1 MLRATALPAVVIIVV
16 ALIWVFF
23 GDWTSTQA
31 TDTEAKNQA
40 AAAIDALYGTTTD
53 PLTSDSFTLQGE
65 VSGAVPVTGGNV
77 TNNTTSSNRKFMN
90 ATLHTSKGDIKIEF
104 EAAAP
109 KTVENFTKLAGSGFY
124 DGTKFHRVISGFM
137 IQGGDP
143 LSKDDSKE
151 AVWGTGGPGY
161 QFADEIHAEN
171 NNVAGS
177 VAMANSGPNTNGSQF
192 FINVANNNFLDSK
205 HTVFARVTGGMD
217 VVQAIVS
224 TRTDANDRP
233 AEPISITGVTLGQ

>member
-1 MLRATALPAVVIIVV
+1 MLRATALPIVVIIVV
-16 ALIWVFF
+16 ALIWFFF

-40 AAAIDALYGTTTD
+40 AAAIDALYSTSSD
-53 PLTSDSFTLQGE
+53 PLTSDNFTLQGE
-65 VSGAVPVTGGNV
+65 VSGAVPVTGGQTV
-77 TNNTTSSNRKFMN
+77 TNNSNRKFMN
-90 ATLHTSKGDIKIEF
+90 ATLHTSKGDVKIEF

-109 KTVENFTKLAGSGFY
+109 KTVENFTKLAGQGFY

-161 QFADEIHAEN
+161 SFADEIHAEN
-171 NNVAGS
+171 NNAAGT

-192 FINVANNNFLDSK
+192 FINVADNNFLDSK
-205 HTVFARVTGGMD
+205 HTVFARVVGGMD

-224 TRTDANDRP
+224 SRTDGNDRP
-233 AEPISITGVTLGQ
+233 TEPISITGVTLGQ

>member
-1 MLRATALPAVVIIVV
+1 MLRATALPAAVIIVV
-16 ALIWVFF
+16 VLIWMFF

-31 TDTEAKNQA
+31 TNTEAKNQA
-40 AAAIDALYGTTTD
+40 AAAIDALYSTSSE
-53 PLTSDSFTLQGE
+53 PLTSDNFTLQGE
-65 VSGAVPVTGGNV
+65 VSGAVPVTSGNTV
-77 TNNTTSSNRKFMN
+77 TNNNNSSDRKFMN

-104 EAAAP
+104 ESAAP
-109 KTVENFTKLAGSGFY
+109 KTVENFTKLAGQGFY

-143 LSKDDSKE
+143 LSKDDSKSPL
-151 AVWGTGGPGY
+151 WGTGGPGY

-171 NNVAGS
+171 NNTTGS

-192 FINVANNNFLDSK
+192 FINVADNNFLDSK
-205 HTVFARVTGGMD
+205 HTVFARVIEGMD

-224 TRTDANDRP
+224 TRTDGNDRP
-233 AEPISITGVTLGQ
+233 TEPIAITGISLQ

>member
-1 MLRATALPAVVIIVV
+1 MLRATALPAAVIIVV
-16 ALIWVFF
+16 ALIWIFF
-23 GDWTSTQA
+23 GDWSSTQA

-40 AAAIDALYGTTTD
+40 AAAMDALYSTSSD
-53 PLTSDSFTLQGE
+53 PLTSDNFTLQGE

-77 TNNTTSSNRKFMN
+77 TNNTNQKFMN

-109 KTVENFTKLAGSGFY
+109 KTVENFTKLAGQGFY

-151 AVWGTGGPGY
+151 AMWGTGGPGY
-161 QFADEIHAEN
+161 QFEDEIHAEN
-171 NNVAGS
+171 NNMAGT

-205 HTVFARVTGGMD
+205 HTVFARVIDGMD

-224 TRTDANDRP
+224 TRTESNDRP
-233 AEPISITGVTLGQ
+233 VEPISITGVTLGQ